1 MALRDDERTTL
12 IRQPRLGAWGRAA
25 LAIAAGALLAEGARH
40 LSFAAPAEAQRSVQ
54 GGILN
59 PADQR
64 NEMIKQLKALN
75 ERLGKIERA
84 MSSEAIDVNVL
95 SMPSGGPAASGD

>member
-1 MALRDDERTTL
+1 MRTRRPELSGSST
-12 IRQPRLGAWGRAA
+12 RLAGAGRVA
-25 LAIAAGALLAEGARH
+25 LALAAGALLAEGARH
-40 LSFAAPAEAQRSVQ
+40 ITFAAPVEAQRNVQ

-75 ERLGKIERA
+75 EKLGAMERA
-84 MSSEAIDVNVL
+84 IGEEFDVNVL
-95 SMPSGGPAASGD
+95 SMPAGSGSGD